1 MGTELAELYRRDILK
16 LKEEIE
22 NFKDES
28 NLWQKASGVNN
39 PAGNLALHI
48 TGGLN
53 WLVGTLLGNTG
64 YVRERDKEFSAR
76 DLPKEQLI
84 SGLDDLAAMVYRV
97 LSALSEE
104 GFASDYPLD
113 FLGKRS
119 VQFYMVNFY
128 GHLNYHLGQVN
139 YLRRIL
145 EL

>member
-1 MGTELAELYRRDILK
+1 MQTELAELYRRDILK

-22 NFKDES
+22 NFKDEG
-28 NLWQKASGVNN
+28 NLWQKADGVNN

-48 TGGLN
+48 TGGLS

-64 YVRERDKEFSAR
+64 YVREREKEFTLR
-76 DLPKEQLI
+76 DVPKEQLI

-97 LSALSEE
+97 LSGLSREAFE
-104 GFASDYPLD
+104 SEYPLD

-119 VQFYMVNFY
+119 AHFYMVNFY

-145 EL
+145 EP